1 MVLLRGANRTNI
13 EPAIFTWKGFGKK
26 LYTSRIIRFRIFLD
40 EYKAFHKRSLLSK
53 VLTCDQIPWTSI
65 LEEVVSWVNSNLPL
79 QAWHY
84 LWVDFHGTTK
94 KDVCSIAV
102 RHLFYSLSIKTSMH
116 YFIKF
121 LDDRNDWRVTLL
133 LQNPLW
139 LSIMVTG
146 SLRSWKYPYPSPE
159 GLDQWE
165 FTLSK
170 NEYANFGLQQSQS
183 WKVVRALDKLISLWF
198 MKKSDKKTATKQ
210 SAIYRLANY
219 EIIAPYLIEQPPN
232 SQGIDTKQSSNS
244 HNNKILNTRDKKLEK
259 RNIPTSSLNSIGG
272 GVEGEPDGF
281 KQRML
286 KVENEGQE
294 FIANRNALTGRNDRM
309 DEKTKKALYNIIDS
323 ITLQDFISRIS
334 IFTKVLNLIKEH
346 RLSKYLFFKI
356 EHFDLWEFLKHINK
370 FYGTLEDVFARITIE
385 QERKHVISKI
395 RSILSPP
402 TSPPEKETAPLSQEA
417 KDRINEIRSRFTK
430 KVTSFT
436 SS

>member
-1 MVLLRGANRTNI
+1 
-13 EPAIFTWKGFGKK
+13 
-26 LYTSRIIRFRIFLD
+26 
-40 EYKAFHKRSLLSK
+40 
-53 VLTCDQIPWTSI
+53 
-65 LEEVVSWVNSNLPL
+65 
-79 QAWHY
+79 
-84 LWVDFHGTTK
+84 
-94 KDVCSIAV
+94 
-102 RHLFYSLSIKTSMH
+102 
-116 YFIKF
+116 
-121 LDDRNDWRVTLL
+121 
-133 LQNPLW
+133 
-139 LSIMVTG
+139 MVTG

-159 GLDQWE
+159 GLDQGE

-183 WKVVRALDKLISLWF
+183 GKIVRAIDKLISLGF

-219 EIIAPYLIEQPPN
+219 EVIAPYLIEQPPN

-309 DEKTKKALYNIIDS
+309 DDKTKKALYNIIDS

-356 EHFDLWEFLKHINK
+356 EHFDLGEFLKHINK

-385 QERKHVISKI
+385 QERKHVTSKI

-417 KDRINEIRSRFTK
+417 KDRIKEIKSRFTK